1 MTCRSETVTVLKGRN
16 VNLRVMERD
25 DVDFLVECRNN
36 TDYDRYDPMSPQT
49 SKTERTKEFDNPPQL
64 STITETARFIVE
76 KKDGKKIGNTRH
88 WLAQPNRTMEIGH
101 LIIPSERGKGHGTE
115 AVQII
120 VDYLFLSR
128 DIPRIQAM
136 TNVENKASH
145 RVLEKT
151 GFKKEGTVR
160 KSAFVRGEWANAYLY
175 SILRE
180 EWKKPKIL
188 AKTVSKN

>member
-1 MTCRSETVTVLKGRN
+1 MLKGGN
-16 VNLRVMERD
+16 MNLRVMERD
-25 DVDFLVECRNN
+25 DVDFIVECRNS
-36 TDYDRYDPMSPQT
+36 TDYDLYDPISPQT
-49 SKTERTKEFDNPPQL
+49 SKTERMEEFDNPSQL
-64 STITETARFIVE
+64 STITETARFIIE
-76 KKDGKKIGNTRH
+76 RKDGEKIGNIRH
-88 WLAQPNRTMEIGH
+88 WLVQPNRTMEIGY
-101 LIIPSERGKGHGTE
+101 LIIPSERGKGYGTE
-115 AVQII
+115 GVQII

-145 RVLEKT
+145 RVLEKA

-180 EWKKPKIL
+180 EWKEPKIL
-188 AKTVSKN
+188 TKTASKN